1 MDQARPIMS
10 KIIPPVVSRLVG
22 LPFLGRFQFL
32 RLFFIWYSLY
42 AFGVRLALL
51 SRSWQQIG
59 HSPLTVGGIFL
70 VGLLSDLVNA
80 AYFAIPLVLYLMVM
94 PHRFF
99 VSRWQRLVLY
109 PLVFALTYGLAFSA
123 LAEWLFWDE
132 FGVRFNF
139 IAVDYLVY
147 THEVIG
153 NIRESYPVP
162 LLLSMVGVAAA
173 LVFLVIRPR
182 LEVVI
187 AAVRQQGPSASLA
200 SRLGVGAAFLLL
212 PVLLFLTVDGALP
225 GAVFANR
232 YEKELAENG
241 IYQLFSAFRNNSLDY
256 ATFYKNMDDKAAFTG
271 LRALLATKNSRYLGD
286 NPADIERVLTSAAP
300 EKRHN
305 VVLIMVESLS
315 AEYLGAFGNT
325 AGLTPNLDVL
335 ARDGLLFNRLYAT
348 GNRTVRG
355 MEAVTLSVPPTPGQ
369 SIVKRP
375 NNANMFS
382 LGFVFQDKG
391 YDTRFFYGGFGYFD
405 NMNAFF
411 GGNGFEITDR
421 SNLSAAEISFANIWG
436 VCDED
441 ILGRALREFDQSASQ
456 KKPFFGYVMTTSNH
470 RPFTYPE
477 GKIDI
482 PAKTGRIGGVKYTDY
497 AIGRFIDEAR
507 HHSWFDNTIFVI
519 VADHCAGSAGRQEL
533 PVHSYHIPL
542 IFYGPGIIK
551 PGVNNTLASQI
562 DLGPTLFGLLKWQYH
577 SKFFGKDIL
586 APDFTPRAFIGNYQ
600 RLGYLEDGYLAILNE
615 RKGIAQYQVA
625 SETMQDA
632 VLVPVAEKK
641 ELSEKAICSYQGA
654 SLLYQRGL
662 DRWPSREEFKLRRLS
677 QAAAPALRS
686 ETREKGITMDF
697 RPAL

>member
-1 MDQARPIMS
+1 MS
-10 KIIPPVVSRLVG
+10 KIMPSLFSRFASLV
-22 LPFLGRFQFL
+22 FHGRFQLL
-32 RLFFIWYSLY
+32 RLFFAWYSLY

-51 SRSWQQIG
+51 GRSWQQIG
-59 HSPLTVGGIFL
+59 HSPLIIGGIIL
-70 VGLLSDLVNA
+70 TGLLNDLVNA

-99 VSRWQRLVLY
+99 VSRWQRILLY
-109 PLVFALTYGLAFSA
+109 PLVFAVCYGLVFSA
-123 LAEWLFWDE
+123 LAEWLFWEE

-162 LLLSMVGVAAA
+162 MLLAMVGVAAA
-173 LVFLVIRPR
+173 LIFLVIRPR
-182 LEVVI
+182 IEAAI
-187 AAVRQQGPSASLA
+187 AAVRQQGAPVSGLVA
-200 SRLGVGAAFLLL
+200 RLGSGAVFLLL
-212 PVLLFLTVDGALP
+212 PVFVFLTVDGAL
-225 GAVFANR
+225 GGEAFKNR
-232 YEKELAENG
+232 YEKELAANG

-256 ATFYKNMDDKAAFTG
+256 ATFYKNMDEKAAFNG
-271 LRALLATKNSRYLGD
+271 LRTLLTTRNSRYVND
-286 NPADIERVLTSAAP
+286 DPTSIERVLASAAP

-315 AEYLGAFGNT
+315 AEYLGSFGNT
-325 AGLTPNLDVL
+325 AGLTPNLDSL

-348 GNRTVRG
+348 GTRTVRG

-375 NNANMFS
+375 NNANLFS
-382 LGFVFQDKG
+382 LGFVFREKG
-391 YDTRFFYGGFGYFD
+391 YDTRFFYGGYGYFD

-411 GGNGFEITDR
+411 GGNGFDVTDRGDLSAEEIT
-421 SNLSAAEISFANIWG
+421 FANIWG

-441 ILGRALREFDQSASQ
+441 ILGRALREFDQSASR

-482 PAKTGRIGGVKYTDY
+482 PSKTGRLGGVKYTDY
-497 AIGRFIDEAR
+497 AIGKFIDEAR
-507 HHSWFDNTIFVI
+507 RHPWFADTIFIV

-533 PVHSYHIPL
+533 PVQSYHIPL

-551 PGVNNTLASQI
+551 PGVNNILASQV
-562 DLGPTLFGLLKWQYH
+562 DLGPTLFGLLNWQYH

-600 RLGYLEDGYLAILNE
+600 RLGYMEDGYLAILNE
-615 RKGIAQYQVA
+615 RRGIAQYQVA

-632 VLVPVAEKK
+632 VLVPVPERK
-641 ELSEKAICSYQGA
+641 ELSGKAICLYQGA
-654 SLLYQRGL
+654 SLLYKRGL
-662 DRWPSREEFKLRRLS
+662 DHWSPERGRSKIGRIATAPSRSGAGKEGAS
-677 QAAAPALRS
+677 
-686 ETREKGITMDF
+686 MDF
-697 RPAL
+697 RRAL

>member
-1 MDQARPIMS
+1 MS
-10 KIIPPVVSRLVG
+10 KIISNVLSRLPS
-22 LPFLGRFQFL
+22 LARFQLL
-32 RLFFIWYSLY
+32 RLFFLWYSLY

-51 SRSWQQIG
+51 SWSWSQIG

-70 VGLLSDLVNA
+70 VGLLYDLANA
-80 AYFAIPLVLYLMVM
+80 VYFSIPIVLYLVLM
-94 PHRFF
+94 PQRFF
-99 VSRWQRLVLY
+99 ASRWQRVVLY
-109 PLVFALTYGLAFSA
+109 PLAFALSYGLVFSA

-153 NIRESYPVP
+153 NIRESYPVS
-162 LLLSMVGVAAA
+162 LLLSMVGVVAG
-173 LVFLVIRPR
+173 LVFIVIRPR
-182 LEVVI
+182 LEAVI
-187 AAVRQQGPSASLA
+187 ASERLQGRSASGFVA
-200 SRLGVGAAFLLL
+200 RLGAGAAFLLV
-212 PVLLFLTVDGALP
+212 PILLFLTVDGSLVGKA
-225 GAVFANR
+225 FDNR

-256 ATFYKNMDDKAAFTG
+256 ATFYKNMDEKAAFNG
-271 LRALLATKNSRYLGD
+271 LRSLLATKNSRYVDD
-286 NPADIERVLTSAAP
+286 NPTDIERVLTSVAP
-300 EKRHN
+300 EKLHN

-325 AGLTPNLDVL
+325 AGLTPNLDAL
-335 ARDGLLFNRLYAT
+335 AKDGLLFNRLYAT

-382 LGFVFQDKG
+382 LGFVFRDKG
-391 YDTRFFYGGFGYFD
+391 YGTRFFYGGFGYFD

-411 GGNGFEITDR
+411 GGNGFDVTDR
-421 SNLSAAEISFANIWG
+421 GNLRADEISFANIWG

-482 PAKTGRIGGVKYTDY
+482 PSKTGRPGGVKYTDY
-497 AIGRFIDEAR
+497 AIGRFIAEAR

-551 PGVNNTLASQI
+551 PGVNSTLASQV

-586 APDFTPRAFIGNYQ
+586 AADFTPRAFIGNYQ
-600 RLGYLEDGYLAILNE
+600 RLGYLEGGYLAILNE
-615 RKGIAQYQVA
+615 RQGIGQYQVVE
-625 SETMQDA
+625 ETMQDA
-632 VLVPVAEKK
+632 VLVPVAENK
-641 ELSEKAICSYQGA
+641 ELSAKAICSYQGA

-662 DRWPSREEFKLRRLS
+662 DHWSSEKRLPRIAATVSRSGPKKE
-677 QAAAPALRS
+677 
-686 ETREKGITMDF
+686 GISMDF
-697 RPAL
+697 RRAL

>member
-1 MDQARPIMS
+1 MS
-10 KIIPPVVSRLVG
+10 KVTLSGFWCRFG
-22 LPFLGRFQFL
+22 LSTLGRFQL
-32 RLFFIWYSLY
+32 ILFFFFWYSLY
-42 AFGVRLALL
+42 SFGIRLALL
-51 SRSWQQIG
+51 SRSWPQIG

-80 AYFAIPLVLYLMVM
+80 AYFVIPIVLYLMVM

-99 VSRWQRLVLY
+99 VSRRHRLVLY
-109 PLVFALTYGLAFSA
+109 PLVFALCYGLIFSA

-162 LLLSMVGVAAA
+162 LLLGIVGVAAA
-173 LVFLVIRPR
+173 LIFAVIRPR
-182 LEVVI
+182 IEAVI
-187 AAVRQQGPSASLA
+187 VSVRQQGRPVPPASGLA
-200 SRLGVGAAFLLL
+200 GRLGGGTVFLLL
-212 PVLLFLTVDGALP
+212 PVLAFLTVDGALP
-225 GAVFANR
+225 GAVFTNR

-256 ATFYKNMDDKAAFTG
+256 ATFYKNMDERAAFTG
-271 LRALLATKNSRYLGD
+271 LRGLLATKNSRYVD
-286 NPADIERVLTSAAP
+286 DDPTDIERVLAAAAP

-315 AEYLGAFGNT
+315 AEYLGAFGNP
-325 AGLTPNLDVL
+325 AGLTPNLDAL
-335 ARDGLLFNRLYAT
+335 ARDGLLFKRLYAT
-348 GNRTVRG
+348 GTRTVRG

-375 NNANMFS
+375 NNNDLFS
-382 LGFVFQDKG
+382 LGFVFRDKG
-391 YDTRFFYGGFGYFD
+391 YDTRFFYGGYGYFD

-411 GGNGFEITDR
+411 GGNGFDVTDRGDLSATEIT
-421 SNLSAAEISFANIWG
+421 FANIWG

-441 ILGRALREFDQSASQ
+441 ILGRALREFDQSASRE
-456 KKPFFGYVMTTSNH
+456 KPFFGYVMTTSNH

-482 PAKTGRIGGVKYTDY
+482 PSKTGRPGGVKYTDY

-507 HHSWFDNTIFVI
+507 RHPWFDDTIFVI

-542 IFYGPGIIK
+542 IFYGPGIIA
-551 PGVNNTLASQI
+551 PGVNTTLASQV

-577 SKFFGKDIL
+577 SKFLGKDIL

-600 RLGYLEDGYLAILNE
+600 RLGYLEDGYLTILNE
-615 RKGIAQYQVA
+615 RQGIAQYEVA
-625 SETMQDA
+625 GETMQDS
-632 VLVPVAEKK
+632 VLVP
-641 ELSEKAICSYQGA
+641 LSENKDLSRKAICSYQGA

-662 DRWPSREEFKLRRLS
+662 DHWSGNGVRTPAIGSLAGTVLR
-677 QAAAPALRS
+677 A
-686 ETREKGITMDF
+686 EKERKGT
-697 RPAL
+697 L

>member
-1 MDQARPIMS
+1 MS
-10 KIIPPVVSRLVG
+10 KTIPSVFPRFSC
-22 LPFLGRFQFL
+22 LPSLGRFQLL

-51 SRSWQQIG
+51 GRSWPQIG
-59 HSPLTVGGIFL
+59 HSPLTVSTIFL
-70 VGLLSDLVNA
+70 VGLFYDLVNG
-80 AYFAIPLVLYLMVM
+80 AYFAIPLALYLMAM
-94 PHRFF
+94 PHRFL
-99 VSRWQRLVLY
+99 VSRWQRVALY
-109 PLVFALTYGLAFSA
+109 PLVFFLCYGLLFSGV
-123 LAEWLFWDE
+123 AEWLFWEE

-139 IAVDYLVY
+139 IAVDYLIY

-162 LLLSMVGVAAA
+162 LLLSLVGVASG
-173 LVFLVIRPR
+173 LIFVIIRPR
-182 LEVVI
+182 IEAVI
-187 AAVRQQGPSASLA
+187 ASVRQQGNSASGFA
-200 SRLGVGAAFLLL
+200 GRLGGGAVFLLVPL
-212 PVLLFLTVDGALP
+212 LLFLTVDGSLA
-225 GAVFANR
+225 GASFDNR

-256 ATFYKNMDDKAAFTG
+256 ATFYKNMDEKQAFTG
-271 LRALLATKNSRYLGD
+271 LRTLLATKNSRYLAD
-286 NPADIERVLTSAAP
+286 NPTDIERVLTSVAP

-315 AEYLGAFGNT
+315 AEYLSAFGNT
-325 AGLTPNLDVL
+325 AGLTPNLDAL
-335 ARDGLLFNRLYAT
+335 ARDGLLFSRLYAT
-348 GNRTVRG
+348 GTRTVRG

-382 LGFVFQDKG
+382 LGFIFRDKG
-391 YDTRFFYGGFGYFD
+391 YDTRFFYGGYGYFD

-411 GGNGFEITDR
+411 GGNGFEVTDR
-421 SNLSAAEISFANIWG
+421 GNLSAAESTFANIWG

-441 ILGRALREFDQSASQ
+441 ILGRALREFDHSASR

-482 PAKTGRIGGVKYTDY
+482 PSKTGRPGGVKYTDY
-497 AIGRFIDEAR
+497 AIGRFINEAR
-507 HHSWFDNTIFVI
+507 RHPWFANTIFVI

-533 PVHSYHIPL
+533 PVHSYHIPM
-542 IFYGPGIIK
+542 IFYGPGIIR
-551 PGVNNTLASQI
+551 PGVNSTLASQV
-562 DLGPTLFGLLKWQYH
+562 DLGPTLFGLLKWQYR

-586 APDFTPRAFIGNYQ
+586 APGFTPRAFIGNYQ

-615 RKGIAQYQVA
+615 RQGIAQYQVVK
-625 SETMQDA
+625 ETMQDA
-632 VLVPVAEKK
+632 VLVPVSEKK
-641 ELSEKAICSYQGA
+641 ELSAKAISFYQGA

-662 DRWPSREEFKLRRLS
+662 DHWSEQAPRLS
-677 QAAAPALRS
+677 
-686 ETREKGITMDF
+686 
-697 RPAL
+697 

>member
-1 MDQARPIMS
+1 MFP
-10 KIIPPVVSRLVG
+10 RLSG
-22 LPFLGRFQFL
+22 FLFSGRFQLL
-32 RLFFIWYSLY
+32 RLFFLWYSLY

-51 SRSWQQIG
+51 IHSWPQIG
-59 HSPLTVGGIFL
+59 HGPMTVAGIFL
-70 VGLLSDLVNA
+70 AGLASDLFNA
-80 AYFAIPLVLYLMVM
+80 VYFAMPIVLYLMIM
-94 PHRFF
+94 PQRFF
-99 VSRWQRLVLY
+99 VSRWQRVVLY
-109 PLVFALTYGLAFSA
+109 PLVFALCYGLVFSA
-123 LAEWLFWDE
+123 VAEWLFWDE

-162 LLLSMVGVAAA
+162 QLLALIGVTAA
-173 LVFLVIRPR
+173 LIFVVIRPR
-182 LEVVI
+182 IEAVI
-187 AAVRQQGPSASLA
+187 ASVRQHRGPAPGFAARLA
-200 SRLGVGAAFLLL
+200 TGAVFLLL
-212 PVLLFLTVDGALP
+212 PLLVFVTVDGSLP
-225 GAVFANR
+225 GAAFENR

-256 ATFYKNMDDKAAFTG
+256 ATFYKNIDEGAVFTG
-271 LRALLATKNSRYLGD
+271 LRTLLKTKNSRYVDD
-286 NPADIERVLTSAAP
+286 NPTDIERVLTAAAP
-300 EKRHN
+300 EKRPN

-325 AGLTPNLDVL
+325 AHLTPNLDAL
-335 ARDGLLFNRLYAT
+335 AKGGLLFNRLYAT
-348 GNRTVRG
+348 GTRTVRG

-375 NNANMFS
+375 DNANLFS
-382 LGFVFQDKG
+382 LGFVFRDKG
-391 YDTRFFYGGFGYFD
+391 YDTRFFYGGYGYFD

-411 GGNGFEITDR
+411 GGNGFEVTDR
-421 SNLSAAEISFANIWG
+421 SDLSAAEISFANIWG

-441 ILGRALREFDQSASQ
+441 ILVGRALREFDQSASR

-470 RPFTYPE
+470 RPFTYPA

-482 PAKTGRIGGVKYTDY
+482 PSKTGRAGGVKYTDY
-497 AIGRFIDEAR
+497 AIGKFIGEAR
-507 HHSWFDNTIFVI
+507 HHSWFGNTIFIV

-551 PGVNNTLASQI
+551 PGVNSTLASQI
-562 DLGPTLFGLLKWQYH
+562 DLGPTLFGLLGWQYH

-586 APDFTPRAFIGNYQ
+586 ASDFTPRAFIGNYQ

-615 RKGIAQYQVA
+615 RQGISQYQVA
-625 SETMQDA
+625 RETMQDA
-632 VLVPVAEKK
+632 VLVPVPENKQ
-641 ELSEKAICSYQGA
+641 LSGKAICSYQGA

-662 DRWPSREEFKLRRLS
+662 DHWPGEDSRRPRIS
-677 QAAAPALRS
+677 QAAATVS
-686 ETREKGITMDF
+686 
-697 RPAL
+697 RPGTE

>member
-1 MDQARPIMS
+1 MPKNIHLH
-10 KIIPPVVSRLVG
+10 PVFSRFAS
-22 LPFLGRFQFL
+22 LPSLGRFQLL

-42 AFGVRLALL
+42 AFAVRLALL
-51 SRSWQQIG
+51 IHSWSHIG
-59 HSPLTVGGIFL
+59 HSPLSVGAIFL

-80 AYFAIPLVLYLMVM
+80 AYFAIPIVLYLLIM
-94 PHRFF
+94 PQRFF
-99 VSRWQRLVLY
+99 VSRWQSVVLY
-109 PLVFALTYGLAFSA
+109 PLVVALCYGLVFSA

-162 LLLSMVGVAAA
+162 RLLAIVGVATA
-173 LVFLVIRPR
+173 LIFFIIRPR
-182 LEVVI
+182 IE
-187 AAVRQQGPSASLA
+187 AAISSVRLQG
-200 SRLGVGAAFLLL
+200 RRGAALAPRLSAGAVFLLL
-212 PVLLFLTVDGALP
+212 PLLLFLTVDGSLVGKA
-225 GAVFANR
+225 FDNR

-256 ATFYKNMDDKAAFTG
+256 ATFYKNMDEKVAFSG
-271 LRALLATKNSRYLGD
+271 LRTLLKSKNSRYVDD
-286 NPADIERVLTSAAP
+286 NPMDIERVLTSEAP

-325 AGLTPNLDVL
+325 GGLTPNLDAL
-335 ARDGLLFNRLYAT
+335 AKDGLLFSRLYAT
-348 GNRTVRG
+348 GTRTVRG

-375 NNANMFS
+375 NNANLFS
-382 LGFVFQDKG
+382 LGFVFRDKG
-391 YDTRFFYGGFGYFD
+391 YDSRFFYGGFGYFD

-411 GGNGFEITDR
+411 GGNGFDVTDR
-421 SNLSAAEISFANIWG
+421 SNLSANEISFANIWG

-441 ILGRALREFDQSASQ
+441 ILGRALREFDQSASR

-470 RPFTYPE
+470 RPFSYPE

-482 PAKTGRIGGVKYTDY
+482 PSKTGRTGGVKYTDY

-507 HHSWFDNTIFVI
+507 HHPWFANTIFVI

-551 PGVNNTLASQI
+551 PGVNSTLASQV

-586 APDFTPRAFIGNYQ
+586 AADFTPRAFIGNYQ

-615 RKGIAQYQVA
+615 RQGIAQYQVVK
-625 SETMQDA
+625 ETMQDA

-641 ELSEKAICSYQGA
+641 ELSGKAICSYQGA

-662 DRWPSREEFKLRRLS
+662 DHWSQGERLFRIK
-677 QAAAPALRS
+677 QAAATISRS
-686 ETREKGITMDF
+686 GLKKKRISGGS
-697 RPAL
+697 RHAV

>member
-1 MDQARPIMS
+1 MS
-10 KIIPPVVSRLVG
+10 KIMDSLFSRL
-22 LPFLGRFQFL
+22 PSLGRFQLL

-51 SRSWQQIG
+51 SRSWAQIG
-59 HSPLTVGGIFL
+59 HAPLTVGGIFL
-70 VGLLSDLVNA
+70 VGLFYDLVNA
-80 AYFAIPLVLYLMVM
+80 AYFAIPIVLYLMVM

-99 VSRWQRLVLY
+99 VSRWQRVVLY
-109 PLVFALTYGLAFSA
+109 PLVFAMSYGLVFSA

-162 LLLSMVGVAAA
+162 LLLSMVGVVAA
-173 LVFLVIRPR
+173 LIFIVIRPR
-182 LEVVI
+182 LEAVI
-187 AAVRQQGPSASLA
+187 DSVRQQGPSVPQGSGLVA
-200 SRLGVGAAFLLL
+200 RLGVGAAFLLV
-212 PVLLFLTVDGALP
+212 PILLFLTVDGSLS
-225 GAVFANR
+225 GAAFGNR
-232 YEKELAENG
+232 FEKELAENG

-256 ATFYKNMDDKAAFTG
+256 ATFYKNMDEKAAFTG
-271 LRALLATKNSRYLGD
+271 LRTLLATKNSRYVGD
-286 NPADIERVLTSAAP
+286 NPTDIERVLTSVAP

-315 AEYLGAFGNT
+315 AEYLGTFGNT
-325 AGLTPNLDVL
+325 AGLTPNLDALVK
-335 ARDGLLFNRLYAT
+335 DGLLFNRLYAT

-382 LGFVFQDKG
+382 LGFVFRDKG

-411 GGNGFEITDR
+411 GGNGFEVTDR
-421 SNLSAAEISFANIWG
+421 GNLSADEISFANIWG

-441 ILGRALREFDQSASQ
+441 ILGRVLREFDQSASR

-482 PAKTGRIGGVKYTDY
+482 PSKTGRAGGVKYTDY

-507 HHSWFDNTIFVI
+507 RHPWFDNTIFVI

-542 IFYGPGIIK
+542 LFYGPGIIK
-551 PGVNNTLASQI
+551 PGVNSTLASQV

-586 APDFTPRAFIGNYQ
+586 AADFTPRAFIGNYQ
-600 RLGYLEDGYLAILNE
+600 RLGYLEDGYLTILNE
-615 RKGIAQYQVA
+615 RQGVAQYQVV

-632 VLVPVAEKK
+632 VLVPVVEKK
-641 ELSEKAICSYQGA
+641 ELSGKAICSYQGA

-662 DRWPSREEFKLRRLS
+662 DHWLPEKRLPRLS
-677 QAAAPALRS
+677 QAAATVSRS
-686 ETREKGITMDF
+686 GPKKEGISMDF
-697 RPAL
+697 RRAL

>member
-1 MDQARPIMS
+1 MQWSWLAPIMS
-10 KIIPPVVSRLVG
+10 KIISNVLSRLPS
-22 LPFLGRFQFL
+22 LARFQLL
-32 RLFFIWYSLY
+32 RLFFLWYSLY

-51 SRSWQQIG
+51 SWSWSQIG

-70 VGLLSDLVNA
+70 VGLLYDLVNA
-80 AYFAIPLVLYLMVM
+80 VYFSIPIVLYLMVM
-94 PHRFF
+94 PQRFF
-99 VSRWQRLVLY
+99 VSRWQRVVLY
-109 PLVFALTYGLAFSA
+109 PLALALSYGLVFSA

-162 LLLSMVGVAAA
+162 LLLSMVGVVAA
-173 LVFLVIRPR
+173 LIFLVIRPR
-182 LEVVI
+182 LEAVI
-187 AAVRQQGPSASLA
+187 DSVRQQERSASGFVA
-200 SRLGVGAAFLLL
+200 RFGVGAAFLLM
-212 PVLLFLTVDGALP
+212 PILLFLTVDGSLP
-225 GAVFANR
+225 GAAFGNR
-232 YEKELAENG
+232 FEKELAENG

-256 ATFYKNMDDKAAFTG
+256 ATFYKNMDEKAAFTG
-271 LRALLATKNSRYLGD
+271 LRTLLATKNSRYVDD
-286 NPADIERVLTSAAP
+286 NPADIERVLTSVAP

-325 AGLTPNLDVL
+325 AGLTPNLDTL
-335 ARDGLLFNRLYAT
+335 AKDGLLFNRLYAT

-382 LGFVFQDKG
+382 LGFVFRDKG

-411 GGNGFEITDR
+411 GGNGFEVTDR
-421 SNLSAAEISFANIWG
+421 GDLSAAEISFANIWG

-482 PAKTGRIGGVKYTDY
+482 PSKTGRPGGVKYTDY
-497 AIGRFIDEAR
+497 AIGRFIAEAR

-551 PGVNNTLASQI
+551 PGVNSTLASQV

-586 APDFTPRAFIGNYQ
+586 ASDFTPRAFIGNYQ
-600 RLGYLEDGYLAILNE
+600 RLGYLEGGYLAILNE
-615 RKGIAQYQVA
+615 RQGIGQYQVVK
-625 SETMQDA
+625 ETMQDA
-632 VLVPVAEKK
+632 VLVPVAENKD
-641 ELSEKAICSYQGA
+641 LSAKAICSYQGA

-662 DRWPSREEFKLRRLS
+662 DHWSPEKRFPPVS
-677 QAAAPALRS
+677 QAAALVSRS
-686 ETREKGITMDF
+686 GPKKEGISMDF
-697 RPAL
+697 RGAL

>member
-1 MDQARPIMS
+1 MDS
-10 KIIPPVVSRLVG
+10 CFSR
-22 LPFLGRFQFL
+22 LPFLGRFQL
-32 RLFFIWYSLY
+32 IRLFFICYILY

-51 SRSWQQIG
+51 SHSWSQIG

-70 VGLLSDLVNA
+70 LGLFYDLVTA
-80 AYFAIPLVLYLMVM
+80 AYFAIPIALYLAVVS
-94 PHRFF
+94 HLFF
-99 VSRWQRLVLY
+99 VSRWQRVVLY
-109 PLVFALTYGLAFSA
+109 PLGFALSYGLVFSA

-153 NIRESYPVP
+153 NIRESYPVSLFLAIVGVVVTLLF
-162 LLLSMVGVAAA
+162 LLL
-173 LVFLVIRPR
+173 RPR
-182 LEVVI
+182 IEAVI
-187 AAVRQQGPSASLA
+187 ALVRQQGRSVSGLA
-200 SRLGVGAAFLLL
+200 ARLGAGGVFLLL
-212 PVLLFLTVDGALP
+212 PVLLFFAVDGSFA
-225 GAVFANR
+225 GSVFANR
-232 YEKELAENG
+232 YEKELAQNG

-256 ATFYKNMDDKAAFTG
+256 ATFYRKMNEKAAFNG
-271 LRALLATKNSRYLGD
+271 LRALLATRNSRYVDD
-286 NPADIERVLTSAAP
+286 NPANIERVLASGGAQ

-325 AGLTPNLDVL
+325 AGLTPNIDAL
-335 ARDGLLFNRLYAT
+335 AREGLLFKRLYAT

-375 NNANMFS
+375 NNAKMFS
-382 LGFVFQDKG
+382 LGYIFRDKG

-411 GGNGFEITDR
+411 GGNGFEVTDR
-421 SNLSAAEISFANIWG
+421 NNLSADEITFANIWG

-441 ILGRALREFDQSASQ
+441 ILGRALREFDRSASR

-482 PAKTGRIGGVKYTDY
+482 PSKTGRSGGVKYTDY

-507 HHSWFDNTIFVI
+507 RHPWFNNTIFII

-533 PVHSYHIPL
+533 PVHLYHIPL
-542 IFYGPGIIK
+542 IFYGPGLIR
-551 PGVNNTLASQI
+551 PGVNSTLASQV
-562 DLGPTLFGLLKWQYH
+562 DLGPTLFGLLKWQYR

-586 APDFTPRAFIGNYQ
+586 AADFTPRAFIGNYQ

-615 RKGIAQYQVA
+615 RQGIAQYQVA
-625 SETMQDA
+625 GETMQDT
-632 VLVPVAEKK
+632 VLVPVSENKV
-641 ELSEKAICSYQGA
+641 LSARAICSYQGA

-662 DRWPSREEFKLRRLS
+662 YRWAPEDGHSRIN
-677 QAAAPALRS
+677 QAAG
-686 ETREKGITMDF
+686 TVF
-697 RPAL
+697 

>member
-1 MDQARPIMS
+1 MS
-10 KIIPPVVSRLVG
+10 KIMDSLFSR
-22 LPFLGRFQFL
+22 FSSLGRFQLL

-51 SRSWQQIG
+51 SRSWPQIG

-70 VGLLSDLVNA
+70 VGLLYDLVNA
-80 AYFAIPLVLYLMVM
+80 VYFAIPIVLYLMVM

-99 VSRWQRLVLY
+99 VSRWHRLVLY
-109 PLVFALTYGLAFSA
+109 PLVFALSYGLVFSA
-123 LAEWLFWDE
+123 LAEWLFWEE

-139 IAVDYLVY
+139 IAVDYLIY

-162 LLLSMVGVAAA
+162 LLLSIVGVAAA
-173 LVFLVIRPR
+173 LIFVLIRPR
-182 LEVVI
+182 LEAVI
-187 AAVRQQGPSASLA
+187 ASMRQQDPLSVPRD
-200 SRLGVGAAFLLL
+200 SRLVARLGAGAAFLLL
-212 PVLLFLTVDGALP
+212 PILLFFIVNGALL
-225 GAVFANR
+225 GAAFDNR

-256 ATFYKNMDDKAAFTG
+256 ATFYKNMDEKAAFTG
-271 LRALLATKNSRYLGD
+271 LRTLLKTKNSRYVDD
-286 NPADIERVLTSAAP
+286 NPTDIERVLTSVAP

-315 AEYLGAFGNT
+315 AEYLGSCGNT
-325 AGLTPNLDVL
+325 AGLTPNLDALVK
-335 ARDGLLFNRLYAT
+335 DGLLFNRLYAT

-382 LGFVFQDKG
+382 LGFVFRDKG

-411 GGNGFEITDR
+411 GGNGFDVTDR
-421 SNLSAAEISFANIWG
+421 SNLSAEEISFSNIWG

-482 PAKTGRIGGVKYTDY
+482 PSKTGRSGGVKYTDY

-507 HHSWFDNTIFVI
+507 HHSWFNNTIFVI

-551 PGVNNTLASQI
+551 PGVNSTLASQI

-586 APDFTPRAFIGNYQ
+586 ASDFTPRAYIGNYQ
-600 RLGYLEDGYLAILNE
+600 RLGYLEGGYLAILNE
-615 RKGIAQYQVA
+615 RQGIAQYQVV

-662 DRWPSREEFKLRRLS
+662 DRWSGEEKLPRVS
-677 QAAAPALRS
+677 QAAVTGSRS
-686 ETREKGITMDF
+686 GTVKKGIGMDF
-697 RPAL
+697 RHAL

>member
-1 MDQARPIMS
+1 MLKIMDS
-10 KIIPPVVSRLVG
+10 LFSRF
-22 LPFLGRFQFL
+22 PSLGRFQFL
-32 RLFFIWYSLY
+32 RIFFMWYSLY
-42 AFGVRLALL
+42 AFAVRLALVG
-51 SRSWQQIG
+51 RSWPQIG
-59 HSPLTVGGIFL
+59 HSSLTVVGIFL
-70 VGLLSDLVNA
+70 VGLLYDLVNA
-80 AYFAIPLVLYLMVM
+80 VYFAIPLVLYLMVM

-99 VSRWQRLVLY
+99 VSRWHRLVLY
-109 PLVFALTYGLAFSA
+109 PLVFALTYGLIFSA
-123 LAEWLFWDE
+123 LAEWLFWEE

-139 IAVDYLVY
+139 IAVDYLIY

-173 LVFLVIRPR
+173 LIFFVIRPR
-182 LEVVI
+182 LE
-187 AAVRQQGPSASLA
+187 AAMASVRQQGPQASMVVV
-200 SRLGVGAAFLLL
+200 RLGAGAAFLFVS
-212 PVLLFLTVDGALP
+212 VLLFFTVDGTLLGRA
-225 GAVFANR
+225 FDNR

-256 ATFYKNMDDKAAFTG
+256 ATFYKNMDEKVAFTG
-271 LRALLATKNSRYLGD
+271 LRALLTSKNSRYVDD
-286 NPADIERVLTSAAP
+286 NPANIERVLSSAAT

-315 AEYLGAFGNT
+315 AEYLGSFGNT
-325 AGLTPNLDVL
+325 AGLTPSLDAL
-335 ARDGLLFNRLYAT
+335 AKDGLLFNRLYAT

-382 LGFVFQDKG
+382 LGFVFRDKG

-411 GGNGFEITDR
+411 GGNGFDVTDR
-421 SNLSAAEISFANIWG
+421 GDLSAEEISFANIWG

-441 ILGRALREFDQSASQ
+441 ILGRALREFDQSASR

-482 PAKTGRIGGVKYTDY
+482 PPKTGRTGGVKYTDY
-497 AIGRFIDEAR
+497 AIGKFIGAAR
-507 HHSWFDNTIFVI
+507 HHSWFDNTIFIV

-551 PGVNNTLASQI
+551 PGVNSTLASQV

-586 APDFTPRAFIGNYQ
+586 ASDFTPRAFIGNYQ
-600 RLGYLEDGYLAILNE
+600 RLGYLEGGYLTILNE
-615 RKGIAQYQVA
+615 RQGMAQYQVVE
-625 SETMQDA
+625 ETMQDA

-662 DRWPSREEFKLRRLS
+662 DHWSGEERRPRIS
-677 QAAAPALRS
+677 QAAG
-686 ETREKGITMDF
+686 TGKKGIGMDF
-697 RPAL
+697 RHAL

>member
-1 MDQARPIMS
+1 MFY
-10 KIIPPVVSRLVG
+10 RLSG
-22 LPFLGRFQFL
+22 FLFPGRFQLL
-32 RLFFIWYSLY
+32 RLFFLWYSLY

-51 SRSWQQIG
+51 IHSWPQIG
-59 HSPLTVGGIFL
+59 HGFMTVAGIFL
-70 VGLLSDLVNA
+70 AGVVSDLFNA
-80 AYFAIPLVLYLMVM
+80 VYFAIPIALYLMVI
-94 PHRFF
+94 PQRFF
-99 VSRWQRLVLY
+99 VSRWQRVVLY
-109 PLVFALTYGLAFSA
+109 PLVFSLCYGLVFSA
-123 LAEWLFWDE
+123 VAEWLFWDE

-162 LLLSMVGVAAA
+162 RLLALIGVTAV
-173 LVFLVIRPR
+173 LIFVVIRPR
-182 LEVVI
+182 IDAVI
-187 AAVRQQGPSASLA
+187 ASVRQHRGTAPGLA
-200 SRLGVGAAFLLL
+200 ARLATGAIFLLL
-212 PVLLFLTVDGALP
+212 PLLVFVTVDGSLP
-225 GAVFANR
+225 GSVFENR

-256 ATFYKNMDDKAAFTG
+256 ATFYKNMDEGAVFTG
-271 LRALLATKNSRYLGD
+271 LRTLLKTKNSRYVED
-286 NPADIERVLTSAAP
+286 DPTDIERVLTSAAP

-325 AGLTPNLDVL
+325 AHLTPNLDAL
-335 ARDGLLFNRLYAT
+335 AKDGLLFNRLYAT
-348 GNRTVRG
+348 GTRTVRG

-375 NNANMFS
+375 NNDNLFS
-382 LGFVFQDKG
+382 LGFVFRDKG
-391 YDTRFFYGGFGYFD
+391 YDTRFFYGGYGYFD

-411 GGNGFEITDR
+411 GGNGFDVTDR
-421 SNLSAAEISFANIWG
+421 GDLSAEEISFANIWG

-441 ILGRALREFDQSASQ
+441 ILGRALREFDQSASR

-482 PAKTGRIGGVKYTDY
+482 PPKTGRTGGVKYTDY
-497 AIGRFIDEAR
+497 AIGKFIGAAR
-507 HHSWFDNTIFVI
+507 HHSWFDNTIFIV

-533 PVHSYHIPL
+533 PVQSYHIPL

-551 PGVNNTLASQI
+551 PGVNKTLASQV
-562 DLGPTLFGLLKWQYH
+562 DLGPTLFGLLNWQYH
-577 SKFFGKDIL
+577 SKFFGKDIQ

-600 RLGYLEDGYLAILNE
+600 RLGYLGNGYLAILNE
-615 RKGIAQYQVA
+615 RQEISQYRVA
-625 SETMQDA
+625 RETMQDA
-632 VLVPVAEKK
+632 VLVPVPENK
-641 ELSEKAICSYQGA
+641 ELSGKAICSYQGA

-662 DRWPSREEFKLRRLS
+662 DHWSGGEDSRRSGISR
-677 QAAAPALRS
+677 AAAAVSRS
-686 ETREKGITMDF
+686 GDGREGM
-697 RPAL
+697 RVEVRQSL